1 MYKLPAQTC
10 LIQTCRTFIVLI
22 IKISREINIL
32 LMEFIIDK
40 AILNEGIK
48 YCKTATEK
56 FY

>member
-10 LIQTCRTFIVLI
+10 LIQTCRTFIGLI